1 MSNMNEIQGVV
12 EKLHEGLAD
21 KTAKGIKSINNC
33 GQSEFPPKKTV
44 ALECCKKNDESLKLF
59 QDSPAAL
66 YPSSCFFITCI
77 VARVFLLQCVA
88 ASKAKLSKE
97 DVACYT
103 AKHSDCHQED
113 NSSLQFPY

>member
-1 MSNMNEIQGVV
+1 MPNMNDIQGVV

-21 KTAKGIKSINNC
+21 KIAKGTKSIKHF
-33 GQSEFPPKKTV
+33 GKPESSPKKTL
-44 ALECCKKNDESLKLF
+44 ALECCKKHDESLKLF
-59 QDSPAAL
+59 QDSPAQL
-66 YPSSCFFITCI
+66 YPKSCFFITCI

-103 AKHSDCHQED
+103 AKHSDCHK
-113 NSSLQFPY
+113 